1 MMRYFLTFWVLC
13 LFSSSVFAQT
23 NIEQANKAFEQGKYT
38 DAIEQWQHALE
49 QQTKAE
55 QIQILS
61 QIATAY
67 QKIGMH
73 REVFEALQQAYQ
85 LAEKIEDKVVQVNLV
100 IQLSDAWLTIGDAA
114 EALKLVQISEK
125 VARELKNPQLLAKV
139 LNNLG
144 NVYAVYES
152 YFDAIDLYNE
162 ALESLKTAHNPQLE
176 TKILLNQIKAM
187 MYVSPTEDVLRVL
200 DKTWTALQNSE
211 PNQRQF
217 HNLIAV
223 AMHARGFGNDPELS
237 LKQLAQVL
245 DISAKAFKQ
254 AVELANTLNQ
264 IRLQSIAYGR
274 FAQLYVD
281 QGQLEAAQQLNRQA
295 LFFAKQEA
303 MPDLLY
309 LWQWQ
314 QGVLLD
320 LDGKLDQAIAAY
332 RRATKT
338 LQPIQYNL
346 DVGLR
351 TNTTTFNELV
361 RPVYYEL
368 AGLFL
373 KKAERADT
381 EQKNQELLFKAR
393 DIIENLKVAELQ
405 NYFQEECVANLKD
418 RTRSIDEVMENTA
431 ILYPISLADHLSLLI
446 STEGK
451 IHLINVDVA
460 KDEIDAE
467 ALNLRI
473 LLQTRPNNRFLYPA
487 QKLYDWL
494 IRPIEDILEKHT
506 IDTLVVVPD
515 GRLRMIPLTTLHDG
529 EKFLIEKVAMAVTPG
544 LNLVDP
550 HSIDWKNSEVLLVG
564 LSDAVQD
571 YPPLPSV
578 VKELNTIK
586 EITSSDS
593 LLINKDYSIANF
605 RSALE
610 SKEYSVI
617 HLATHGEFSSDP
629 EHTYLLTYDDK
640 LTMNK
645 LQSLIGLGKFRDKPV
660 ELLTLSACRTAVGD
674 EKAALGL
681 AGVAV
686 KAGARSAIATLWFVD
701 DEATALAVMD
711 FYRLLNTEPGLTK
724 AKALQRVQKEL
735 ISQDRYWHPS
745 YWGPFLLI
753 GNWL

>member
-23 NIEQANKAFEQGKYT
+23 SIEKANQAFEQGKYT
-38 DAIEQWQHALE
+38 DAIEQWQHVLE

-61 QIATAY
+61 KIATAY

-73 REVFEALQQAYQ
+73 HEVFQALQQAYQ
-85 LAEKIEDKVVQVNLV
+85 LAEKIEDKVLQVNLV

-114 EALKLVQISEK
+114 EALKLVKISEK

-139 LNNLG
+139 LNNSG

-162 ALESLKTAHNPQLE
+162 ALELLKTAHNPQLE

-187 MYVSPTEDVLRVL
+187 MYVSSTEDVLHVL
-200 DKTWTALQNSE
+200 DKTWAALQNSE
-211 PNQRQF
+211 PNQRKF

-223 AMHARGFGNDPELS
+223 AMHARGFGNEPELS
-237 LKQLAQVL
+237 LKQLTQVL

-254 AVELANTLNQ
+254 AVQLANTLKQ

-281 QGQLEAAQQLNRQA
+281 QGQLAAAQQLNRQA

-320 LDGKLDQAIAAY
+320 LDDKLDQAIAAY
-332 RRATKT
+332 RRATET

-381 EQKNQELLFKAR
+381 EQKKQELLFKAR
-393 DIIENLKVAELQ
+393 DIVENLKVAELQ

-431 ILYPISLADHLSLLI
+431 ILYPISLADHLSLLV

-460 KDEIDAE
+460 KQDVDAE

-494 IRPIEDILEKHT
+494 IRPIEGILEQYT

-529 EKFLIEKVAMAVTPG
+529 EKFLIEKVAMAITPG

-586 EITSSDS
+586 EITGSDS
-593 LLINKDYSIANF
+593 LIINEDYSIESF

-610 SKEYSVI
+610 SREYSVI

-629 EHTYLLTYDDK
+629 EHTYLLTYDGK

-645 LQSLIGLGKFRDKPV
+645 LQSVIGLGKFRDKPV

-701 DEATALAVMD
+701 DEATALAVMN

>member
-1 MMRYFLTFWVLC
+1 MMRYFLSFWI
-13 LFSSSVFAQT
+13 LFSSSVFAQSSL
-23 NIEQANKAFEQGKYT
+23 EQADQAFERGQYT
-38 DAIEQWQHALE
+38 DAIEQWQQAVE
-49 QQTKAE
+49 QQTQIE
-55 QIQILS
+55 QIQTLS
-61 QIATAY
+61 KIATAY

-73 REVFEALQQAYQ
+73 REVFQVLQQAYE
-85 LAEKIEDKVVQVNLV
+85 LAEKIEDKALQVNLV

-125 VARELKNPQLLAKV
+125 VARDMKDPELLAKV
-139 LNNLG
+139 LNNSG

-152 YFDAIDLYNE
+152 YFDAVDLYSE
-162 ALESLKTAHNPQLE
+162 ALGLLKTVDNPELE
-176 TKILLNQIKAM
+176 AKILLNQVKAM
-187 MYVSPTEDVLRVL
+187 IEVSPTNEVLN
-200 DKTWTALQNSE
+200 TFQQAWAALQNLE
-211 PNQRQF
+211 PNQHQF
-217 HNLIAV
+217 HSLIAI
-223 AMHARGFGNDPELS
+223 AMHARGFANDPELTLEQ
-237 LKQLAQVL
+237 LKQVLA
-245 DISAKAFKQ
+245 ISGNAFQTALK
-254 AVELANTLNQ
+254 LANQLKQ
-264 IRLQSIAYGR
+264 SRLQSIAYGR

-281 QGQLEAAQQLNRQA
+281 QGQIESAQQLNRQA
-295 LFFAKQEA
+295 LFFAKQND

-320 LDGKLDQAIAAY
+320 LEGKLDQAIAAY
-332 RRATKT
+332 RRATDT

-368 AGLFL
+368 AGLLL
-373 KKAERADT
+373 KKADLAPT
-381 EQKNQELLFKAR
+381 EQEKQDLLLKAR
-393 DIIENLKVAELQ
+393 DMVEHLKVAELQ
-405 NYFQEECVANLKD
+405 NYFQEECVANLQD
-418 RTRSIDEVMENTA
+418 RTRSIDEVMDNTA
-431 ILYPISLADHLSLLI
+431 ILYPIPLADRLSLLI

-451 IHLINVDVA
+451 IHLVNVDA
-460 KDEIDAE
+460 TKDDIDAE

-487 QKLYDWL
+487 QKLYNWL
-494 IRPIEDILEKHT
+494 IRPIESILQEHD

-529 EKFLIEKVAMAVTPG
+529 EKFLIEKVAMAITPG

-550 HSIDWKNSEVLLVG
+550 HSIDWQNSDVLLVG

-578 VKELNTIK
+578 VKELHTIK
-586 EITSSDS
+586 DITGSDS
-593 LLINKDYSIANF
+593 LIINKDYSIESF
-605 RSALE
+605 RNALQ

-629 EHTYLLTYDDK
+629 EHTYLLTYEDK

-645 LQSLIGLGKFRDKPV
+645 LQDVIGLGKFRDKPV

-701 DEATALAVMD
+701 DEATALAIMH
-711 FYRLLNTEPGLTK
+711 FYRLLNTESGLTK
-724 AKALQRVQKEL
+724 AKALQKVQKKL

>member
-1 MMRYFLTFWVLC
+1 MTRYLLIFCILS
-13 LFSSSVFAQT
+13 LFSFNLLAQSR
-23 NIEQANKAFEQGKYT
+23 IEQANQAFEQGKYT
-38 DAIEQWQHALE
+38 DAIEQWKQALKQQDELE
-49 QQTKAE
+49 QIKL
-55 QIQILS
+55 LS
-61 QIATAY
+61 KIATAY

-73 REVFEALQQAYQ
+73 REVFQTLQQAYQ
-85 LAEKIEDKVVQVNLV
+85 LAEQIEDKILQVNLV
-100 IQLSDAWLTIGDAA
+100 IQLSDAWLTVGDAG

-125 VARELKNPQLLAKV
+125 VAREMKNPQLLAKV
-139 LNNLG
+139 LNNSG

-152 YFDAIDLYNE
+152 YFDAVDLYNE
-162 ALESLKTAHNPQLE
+162 ALSLLE
-176 TKILLNQIKAM
+176 DGQHQELKAKILLNQVKAM
-187 MYVSPTEDVLRVL
+187 IQVSETDDVLVIF
-200 DKTWTALQNSE
+200 KKAWAALQNLSDNE
-211 PNQRQF
+211 YKF
-217 HNLIAV
+217 HSLIAIG
-223 AMHARGFGNDPELS
+223 MHARGFANEPELTLEQ
-237 LKQLAQVL
+237 LKQILQMSSLAFQTAL
-245 DISAKAFKQ
+245 K
-254 AVELANTLNQ
+254 LANNMQ
-264 IRLQSIAYGR
+264 QSRLQSIAYGR

-281 QGQLEAAQQLNRQA
+281 QGQIESAQQLNRQA
-295 LFFAKQEA
+295 LFFAKQNA

-314 QGVLLD
+314 QGVLLN
-320 LDGKLDQAIAAY
+320 LQGKLDAAIAAY

-351 TNTTTFNELV
+351 TNITTFNELV

-368 AGLFL
+368 AGLL
-373 KKAERADT
+373 LEKAQLVKTGKQD
-381 EQKNQELLFKAR
+381 LLYKAR
-393 DIIENLKVAELQ
+393 DVVERLKVAELQ
-405 NYFQEECVANLKD
+405 NYFQEECVADLQE
-418 RTRSIDEVMENTA
+418 RTRSIDEVMDNTA
-431 ILYPISLADHLSLLI
+431 ILYPIPLAERLSLLI
-446 STEGK
+446 STKGK
-451 IHLINVDVA
+451 IHLVNVDA
-460 KDEIDAE
+460 TKDDIDAE
-467 ALNLRI
+467 ALDLRI

-487 QKLYDWL
+487 QQLYDWL
-494 IRPIEDILEKHT
+494 IRPIENILTKHS
-506 IDTLVVVPD
+506 IDTLIVVPD

-529 EKFLIEKVAMAVTPG
+529 EKFLIEKIALAVTPG

-550 HSIDWKNSEVLLVG
+550 QPIDWKNSEVLLVG
-564 LSDAVQD
+564 LSDAVQN

-578 VKELNTIK
+578 VKELHTIQK
-586 EITSSDS
+586 ITGSDS
-593 LLINKDYSIANF
+593 LIINKDYSIESF
-605 RSALE
+605 RTALE
-610 SKEYSVI
+610 NREYSVI

-640 LTMNK
+640 LSMNK
-645 LQSLIGLGKFRDKPV
+645 LQDVIGLGKFRKKPV

-701 DEATALAVMD
+701 DEATALAVMN
-711 FYRLLNTEPGLTK
+711 FYRLLNNEPGLTK